1 MSPFYSEAEIDEL
14 TGIKRGTGGKNKY
27 QMQCDFL
34 KDTGIPFIE
43 NARGRAIVARSAIEG
58 RSKKQETESQPA
70 HKGWEPKLIS
80 A

>member
-14 TGIKRGTGGKNKY
+14 TGIKRGTGGETKH
-27 QMQCDFL
+27 QMQCAFL
-34 KDTGIPFIE
+34 RNNGIPFIE

-58 RSKKQETESQPA
+58 RSKKQETETQPA
-70 HKGWEPKLIS
+70 HKSWEPKLIS

>member
-14 TGIKRGTGGKNKY
+14 TGIKRGTGGKSKY
-27 QMQCDFL
+27 KMQCAFL
-34 KDTGIPFIE
+34 KKIGVPFIE

-58 RSKKQETESQPA
+58 RSKKQETENQPA